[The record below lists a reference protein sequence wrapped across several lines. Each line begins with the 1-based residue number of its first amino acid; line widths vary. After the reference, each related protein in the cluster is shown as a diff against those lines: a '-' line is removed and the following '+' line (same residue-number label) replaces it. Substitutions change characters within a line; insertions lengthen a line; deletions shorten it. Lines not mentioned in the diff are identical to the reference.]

1 MPGHDRDPGGSLPAA
16 PRFTAPPAD
25 WVRRLSPLKIAITAL
40 AGIAVTIAVVQRPL
54 TAPLPGTIR
63 VAEMTWVEVRSAID
77 AGYTRVIVPSGGIEQ
92 NGPHMVLGKH
102 DYIVGWTAERIAA
115 ELGRTLVTPVVSFV
129 PEGSYAPPTGHM
141 RFPGTI
147 GVTEQVFAGVLE
159 GIARSLKAGGFKT
172 ICFIADHGGSMQP
185 QADVAARLS
194 REWAAEGIKVISV
207 DDYYKAAGD
216 QQSRLLEAQGE
227 TPSTIGQHA
236 GITDTSELMAV
247 HPAGVD
253 LTRLTNVPF
262 KAERTGF
269 DGDPR
274 RASAKRG
281 KALLDLKV
289 KAAVRQIEQASPSR

>member
-1 MPGHDRDPGGSLPAA
+1 MPQHIPGLREWARHS
-16 PRFTAPPAD
+16 R
-25 WVRRLSPLKIAITAL
+25 LKIAVGVL
-40 AGIAVTIAVVQRPL
+40 AGAAVAFAAVERPL
-54 TAPLPGTIR
+54 TAPLPGTVRI
-63 VAEMTWVEVRSAID
+63 AEMTWVEVRSAID

-92 NGPHMVLGKH
+92 NGPHMILGKH
-102 DYIVGWTAERIAA
+102 DHIVAWTAERIAT
-115 ELGRTLVTPVVSFV
+115 ELGRTLVTPVVSYV
-129 PEGSYAPPTGHM
+129 PEGSYVPPSGHM

-147 GVTEQVFAGVLE
+147 GVTEEVFAGMLE

-172 ICFIADHGGSMQP
+172 ICFIADHGGSMGP

-207 DDYYKAAGD
+207 DDYYQAAGD
-216 QQSRLLEAQGE
+216 QQNKLLEAQGE
-227 TPSTIGQHA
+227 TLSTIGQHA
-236 GITDTSELMAV
+236 GITDTSELMAI

-253 LTRLTNVPF
+253 LTRLAKVPF

-274 RASAKRG
+274 RASAERG

-289 KAAVRQIEQASPSR
+289 KAAVRQIRLASPSP

>member
-1 MPGHDRDPGGSLPAA
+1 MPGHDRDPGGSPPAT
-16 PRFTAPPAD
+16 PRFTALPAE
-25 WVRRLSPLKIAITAL
+25 WARRLSPLKIAITAL

-63 VAEMTWVEVRSAID
+63 IAEMTWVEVRSAID

-102 DYIVGWTAERIAA
+102 DYIVGWTAERIAT

-129 PEGSYAPPTGHM
+129 PEGNYAPPTGHM

-216 QQSRLLEAQGE
+216 QQNRLLEAQGE
-227 TPSTIGQHA
+227 TPATIGQHA

-253 LTRLTNVPF
+253 LTRLANFRSGPS
-262 KAERTGF
+262 
-269 DGDPR
+269 P
-274 RASAKRG
+274 RASTAIRGGRRPSAEKR
-281 KALLDLKV
+281 
-289 KAAVRQIEQASPSR
+289 SST